1 MEEKVLVMGE
11 QVVDLS
17 NIELSGRILDIGGGG
32 EGVIGQLGG
41 EKVVSI
47 DIRRSELEE
56 AIDNGD
62 KRSLKIVM
70 DARELKF
77 LEETFDTVTAFFSM
91 MYMMPSDHGKVLQEI
106 HRVLKPNGDF
116 FLWDLTIPK
125 RFDEKKDIFGIKL
138 KVKIKDK
145 MISTGYGTRWNKEQD
160 IEYFKAKTA
169 NSGFEVLESISE
181 KEIFHLRCRKINTK

>member
-125 RFDEKKDIFGIKL
+125 RFDGKKDIFGIKL

>member
-1 MEEKVLVMGE
+1 MEEKVLVLEE

-17 NIELSGRILDIGGGG
+17 NTELSGRILDIGGGG

-41 EKVVSI
+41 EKVVAV

-62 KRSLKIVM
+62 TRSLKIVM

-77 LEETFDTVTAFFSM
+77 LNETFDTATAFFSM

-106 HRVLKPNGDF
+106 HRVLKHNGDF

-125 RFDEKKDIFGIKL
+125 RFDERKEIFGIRL
-138 KVKIKDK
+138 KVRIKNK
-145 MISTGYGTRWNKEQD
+145 VISTGYGIRWNREQN
-160 IEYFKAKTA
+160 IEYFKNKIA
-169 NSGFEVLESISE
+169 NSGFEVLESGSE
-181 KEIFHLRCRKINTK
+181 KEIFYLKCKKTDTK